1 VAGPREH
8 EDWAGVADRLLAGDR
23 GAFLKVSRLI
33 GSLLV
38 RWRAYDFR
46 DEWPDLIQDV
56 LLAVLTGLRAGRVRD
71 SGALV
76 GYVAAI
82 ARHKLADRLR
92 ILGAGAAPDR
102 VWAQAEDSPGGD
114 WLEPSVERVV
124 EMRLLLEKLPE
135 PQRTVV
141 FGVYGEGK
149 TYEAVSRESGIPLG
163 TLKRYLRD
171 ALAALRREF
180 AE

>member
-1 VAGPREH
+1 VAE
-8 EDWAGVADRLLAGDR
+8 RLLAGDR
-23 GAFLKVSRLI
+23 AALLKVSRLV

-46 DEWPDLIQDV
+46 DEWQDLIQDV
-56 LLAVLTGLRAGRVRD
+56 LLAVVAGLRAGRVRN
-71 SGALV
+71 SEALV

-92 ILGAGAAPDR
+92 SLRPGDAADPVWPDAGAPAVVDPP
-102 VWAQAEDSPGGD
+102 A
-114 WLEPSVERVV
+114 VERVV

-135 PQRTVV
+135 PHRTVV
-141 FGVYGEGK
+141 FNVYGEGR
-149 TYEAVSRESGIPLG
+149 TYESVARESGIPLG

-180 AE
+180 GK